1 MPGSRPDDSS
11 TDASRCASSQAVR
24 FLPLLLISLATADPL
39 PREIVPAKAVL
50 VAQADEDGRKVW
62 HTRFFRIDSDV
73 ALRPND
79 LLRLAQV
86 ADTTAAAVKAH
97 PLPLFAPPE
106 GKRPRIAIH
115 ASAAAYKA
123 EGGVHGTA
131 GMYLAR
137 QGLVLIQGE
146 YLLRSPDAARSR
158 LAPQNDEDLVV
169 HELVHLCMHRTNAG
183 LPQWL
188 IEGLAEYFACAHT
201 GAGRFSFGN
210 MDQVVREHLRIRLSP
225 DDPGIPLVPVA
236 ALLPLDGR
244 GWFRYLESLPVDE
257 RYRAYATALLLAHQQ
272 LHGGKERTAALHQAL
287 SSPRSTR
294 RPIVLLTPEMAS
306 TTQASM
312 IRYWKPKGL
321 TLEFTPDP

>member
-1 MPGSRPDDSS
+1 M
-11 TDASRCASSQAVR
+11 TDRRIRS
-24 FLPLLLISLATADPL
+24 LLISPFLTPMRLLLLLLVSVAAANPLPL

-50 VAQADEDGRKVW
+50 VAQPDEDGRKVW

-106 GKRPRIAIH
+106 GKRARIAIH
-115 ASAAAYKA
+115 ANAAAYKA

-131 GMYLAR
+131 GMYVAR
-137 QGLVLIQGE
+137 QALVLIQGE
-146 YLLRSPDAARSR
+146 YLVRSPDAARSR
-158 LAPQNDEDLVV
+158 LAPKNDEDLVV

-188 IEGLAEYFACAHT
+188 VEGLAEYFASAHT

-210 MDQVVREHLRIRLSP
+210 MDQVVREHLRTRLSP

-236 ALLPLDGR
+236 PLLQLDGR
-244 GWFRYLESLPVDE
+244 GWLRYLGSLPVEE

-272 LHGGKERTAALHQAL
+272 LHGGKERLEALAKSL
-287 SSPRSTR
+287 KEPRSNR
-294 RPIVLLTPEMAS
+294 RPIVPIPPEKAA
-306 TTQASM
+306 TTQESL
-312 IRYWKPKGL
+312 IRFWKPKGL
-321 TLEFTPDP
+321 SLEFPSQR